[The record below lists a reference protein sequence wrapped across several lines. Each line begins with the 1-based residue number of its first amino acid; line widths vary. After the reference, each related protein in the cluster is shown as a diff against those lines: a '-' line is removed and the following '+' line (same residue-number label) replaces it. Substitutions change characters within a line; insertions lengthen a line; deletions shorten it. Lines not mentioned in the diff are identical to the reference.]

1 MLAGMY
7 YVILVISIAVIVC
20 FAFVYGIMFSLYY
33 FSRKKAIEHKLEDD
47 IISKQLDKDI
57 AKFETKKISK
67 TCLYPKYYYK
77 KKKSRSNWNILGNS
91 ILAVLFVIM
100 VVGFIF
106 AMIIKGS
113 NQAISIKGVT
123 YYVIETGSMEEVNQN
138 NDYLINPTSDNE
150 YINTRINQYSLVG
163 IEDYT
168 DVSQLEVYDI
178 VAFEMDGK
186 VVVHRLLAINLEE
199 DGSYT
204 FTFRGDANRY
214 SLADEI
220 DVSEDRIVGVYNG
233 YQSFI
238 LGSLIVYL
246 QSGIGLITV
255 FAIIIVMSMYSYYYD
270 KLESGSKKRYEALLD
285 EKYRLLTYFTYQQNC
300 SVSYLYLD
308 NAFVLN
314 SENEIEETKP
324 KKEIVPSETDQ
335 TPIEENF
342 VEEVESNSDLVE
354 VNEPISEEVPNKE
367 VEVEPIVD
375 IDIPI
380 GEDIDIGLVPPIKGS
395 RYDLYQTTHLA
406 KLALAEDEARSRY
419 NEVKNFI
426 MSYKNMTCRFGK
438 RFESFNV
445 SRDKLFVL
453 SIRNKN
459 VTLYLNLEPSSLDSK
474 YFIEDVSNIRKY
486 ASYPSKLV
494 IKSNRGVKYAEELI
508 EQVASK
514 FSLEKKKRKSY
525 VDYLAIYPKQ
535 SEEELIQAGEMYKRK

>member
-7 YVILVISIAVIVC
+7 YIILVISIAVIVC

-186 VVVHRLLAINLEE
+186 VVVHRLLAINHQE

-214 SLADEI
+214 SLSGEI
-220 DVSEDRIVGVYNG
+220 GVSEDRIIGVYNG
-233 YQSFI
+233 YQSFV

-246 QSGIGLITV
+246 QSGIGLITI

-270 KLESGSKKRYEALLD
+270 KLEAGSKKRYEVLMN
-285 EKYRLLTYFTYQQNC
+285 ERYRLLPYFTYQKDC
-300 SVSYLYLD
+300 GLTYLYLD
-308 NAFVLN
+308 SQFVLEV
-314 SENEIEETKP
+314 ENQQEVEDEIVSKEIEDKQEIQP
-324 KKEIVPSETDQ
+324 SKES
-335 TPIEENF
+335 
-342 VEEVESNSDLVE
+342 
-354 VNEPISEEVPNKE
+354 KE
-367 VEVEPIVD
+367 VENNEDKLEETEIEPVSVVEEPEPAFEDNNDIELVSPI
-375 IDIPI
+375 
-380 GEDIDIGLVPPIKGS
+380 IKDS

-406 KLALAEDEARSRY
+406 KLALAEDEARIRY
-419 NEVKNFI
+419 NEVKNII

-445 SRDKLFVL
+445 SRNKLFVL

-459 VTLYLNLEPSSLDSK
+459 VTLYLNLDPSSLDPK

-508 EQVASK
+508 EQAAIK
-514 FSLEKKKRKSY
+514 FNIEKKKRKSY
-525 VDYLAIYPKQ
+525 VDYLALYPKQ
-535 SEEELIQAGEMYKRK
+535 TEDELIKSGEMYKRKN

>member
-7 YVILVISIAVIVC
+7 YIILVISIAVIVC

-91 ILAVLFVIM
+91 ILAVIFVIM

-186 VVVHRLLAINLEE
+186 VVVHRLLAINHQE

-214 SLADEI
+214 SLSGEI
-220 DVSEDRIVGVYNG
+220 GVSEDRIIGVYNG
-233 YQSFI
+233 YQSFV

-246 QSGIGLITV
+246 QSGIGLITI

-270 KLESGSKKRYEALLD
+270 KLEAGSKKRYEVLMN
-285 EKYRLLTYFTYQQNC
+285 ERYRLLPYFTYQKDC
-300 SVSYLYLD
+300 GLTYLYLD
-308 NAFVLN
+308 SQFVLEV
-314 SENEIEETKP
+314 ENQQEVEDEIVSKEIEDKQEIQP
-324 KKEIVPSETDQ
+324 SKES
-335 TPIEENF
+335 
-342 VEEVESNSDLVE
+342 
-354 VNEPISEEVPNKE
+354 KE
-367 VEVEPIVD
+367 VENNEDKLEETEIEPVSVVEEPEPAFEDNNDIELVSPI
-375 IDIPI
+375 
-380 GEDIDIGLVPPIKGS
+380 IKDS

-406 KLALAEDEARSRY
+406 KLALAEDEARIRY
-419 NEVKNFI
+419 NEVKNII

-459 VTLYLNLEPSSLDSK
+459 VTLYLNLDPSSLDSK

-508 EQVASK
+508 EQAATK
-514 FSLEKKKRKSY
+514 FNIEKKKRKSY
-525 VDYLAIYPKQ
+525 VDYLALYPKQ
-535 SEEELIQAGEMYKRK
+535 TEDELIKSGEMYKRKN

>member
-91 ILAVLFVIM
+91 ILAVIFVIM

-186 VVVHRLLAINLEE
+186 VVVHRLLAINHQE

-214 SLADEI
+214 SLSGEI
-220 DVSEDRIVGVYNG
+220 GVSEDRIIGVYNG
-233 YQSFI
+233 YQSFV

-246 QSGIGLITV
+246 QSGIGLITI

-270 KLESGSKKRYEALLD
+270 KLEAGSKKRYEVLMN
-285 EKYRLLTYFTYQQNC
+285 ERYRLLPYFTYQKDC
-300 SVSYLYLD
+300 GLTYLYLD
-308 NAFVLN
+308 SQFVLEV
-314 SENEIEETKP
+314 ENQQEVEDEIVSKEIEDKQEIQP
-324 KKEIVPSETDQ
+324 SKES
-335 TPIEENF
+335 
-342 VEEVESNSDLVE
+342 
-354 VNEPISEEVPNKE
+354 KE
-367 VEVEPIVD
+367 VENNEDKLEETEIEPVSVVEEPEPAFEDNNDIELVSPI
-375 IDIPI
+375 
-380 GEDIDIGLVPPIKGS
+380 IKDS

-406 KLALAEDEARSRY
+406 KLALAEDEARIRY
-419 NEVKNFI
+419 NEVKNII

-459 VTLYLNLEPSSLDSK
+459 VTLYLNLDPSSLDSK

-508 EQVASK
+508 EQAATK
-514 FSLEKKKRKSY
+514 FNIEKKKRKSY
-525 VDYLAIYPKQ
+525 VDYLALYPKQ
-535 SEEELIQAGEMYKRK
+535 TEDELIKSGEMYKRKN

>member
-91 ILAVLFVIM
+91 ILAVIFVIM

-186 VVVHRLLAINLEE
+186 VVVHRLLSINHQE

-214 SLADEI
+214 SLSGEI
-220 DVSEDRIVGVYNG
+220 GVSEDRIIGIYNG
-233 YQSFI
+233 YQSFV

-246 QSGIGLITV
+246 QSGIGLITI

-270 KLESGSKKRYEALLD
+270 KLEAGSKKRYEVLMN
-285 EKYRLLTYFTYQQNC
+285 ERYRLLPYFTYQKDC
-300 SVSYLYLD
+300 GLAYLYLD
-308 NAFVLN
+308 NQFVLEVEN
-314 SENEIEETKP
+314 QQEVENEVISKENQQEIQPSKESKEVETIENKLE
-324 KKEIVPSETDQ
+324 
-335 TPIEENF
+335 
-342 VEEVESNSDLVE
+342 EEVEPVSVVEEPTFEDSNDIELV
-354 VNEPISEEVPNKE
+354 NPI
-367 VEVEPIVD
+367 
-375 IDIPI
+375 
-380 GEDIDIGLVPPIKGS
+380 IKDS

-419 NEVKNFI
+419 NEVKNII

-459 VTLYLNLEPSSLDSK
+459 VTLYLNLDPSSLDSK

-508 EQVASK
+508 EQAATK
-514 FSLEKKKRKSY
+514 FNIEKKKRKSY
-525 VDYLAIYPKQ
+525 VDYLALYPKQ
-535 SEEELIQAGEMYKRK
+535 TEDELIKSGEMYKRKN